1 MTESFREPWKGENKI
16 LLSVDIG
23 VTHSGVSF
31 AYLENGVNPTLHPI
45 TKWPGQEAASME
57 SMVPTMVWYDTDNK
71 AVAFGA
77 ESLLYHVEEQ
87 AKNQG
92 WFLAKH
98 FKAHLYPEDIG
109 AQHNPRISALPFGVT
124 LRQVYS
130 DFLGYLLKH
139 TKIYFEERMIDGA
152 QIWERYQPTMEL
164 VISHPYGW
172 KAREQSFLRDM
183 AVSAGYTT
191 FDLAPRNIWF
201 VTDLEASAY
210 CCLSN
215 ASLTSEPQAGNA
227 FILCDAGSTT
237 TSISLHKVEST
248 NPILKL
254 ETRNLER
261 LEGGSASIDTV
272 AETYMRQKMTNAG
285 LSAEDLND
293 FTRVGIEDFRK
304 HVKFAFS
311 DETKEHLIQIANLR
325 FNNPALSIR
334 RGRMALP
341 GPVIK
346 SFFVGYVDAIK
357 QAIDR
362 CAAGSTTNISHVL
375 LVGYFGDSSYLQRVV
390 KELCESK
397 GYQIAQ
403 AANSTSRAV
412 VNGALIWDISLNN
425 GYKPRR
431 SVGIET
437 SCGTWLEITTKG
449 TVIHAG
455 TKVKKAVSLKYA
467 TPNPDFDDFEL
478 KFLSYNGEIE
488 VTRTRDTRGVLLDG
502 FSKWFT
508 LSANLSALSEALVQR
523 LGANNVVHWRLNFD
537 VCVCFGGGGLEAYLE
552 WEEKGEM
559 RHDPVTIRPDYEF

>member
-1 MTESFREPWKGENKI
+1 
-16 LLSVDIG
+16 
-23 VTHSGVSF
+23 
-31 AYLENGVNPTLHPI
+31 
-45 TKWPGQEAASME
+45 ME
-57 SMVPTMVWYDTDNK
+57 SMVPTMVWYDANNK

-77 ESLLYHVEEQ
+77 ESLLYHIEEQ
-87 AKNQG
+87 ARDQG
-92 WFLAKH
+92 WFLAKN
-98 FKAHLYPEDIG
+98 FKAHLYPDDIE
-109 AQHNPRISALPFGVT
+109 AQHNPRISALPFGVS

-139 TKIYFEERMIDGA
+139 TKSYFEERMIDGV

-164 VISHPYGW
+164 VISHPYRW

-191 FDLAPRNIWF
+191 SDLAPRNIRF
-201 VTDLEASAY
+201 VTDLDASAC

-215 ASLTSEPQAGNA
+215 ASLTSELQTGNA

-254 ETRNLER
+254 ETWNLER
-261 LEGGSASIDTV
+261 LEGGASSIDTV

-285 LSAEDLND
+285 LSSEDVND
-293 FTRVGIEDFRK
+293 FTRAGIEDFRK

-311 DETKEHLIQIANLR
+311 DETKEYLIQIANLR
-325 FNNPALSIR
+325 YNNPALSTR
-334 RGRMALP
+334 RGRMLLP
-341 GPVIK
+341 GPAIK
-346 SFFVGYVDAIK
+346 SFFTGYVEAIK

-362 CAAGSTTNISHVL
+362 CAVEAKTNISHVL
-375 LVGYFGDSSYLQRVV
+375 LVGHFGDSSYLQRVV
-390 KELCESK
+390 EELCQSR
-397 GYQIAQ
+397 GYQITQ

-412 VNGALIWDISLNN
+412 VNGALIWDIILNN
-425 GYKPRR
+425 GFKPRR

-437 SCGTWLEITTKG
+437 SCGSWLEITTKG

-455 TKVKKAVSLKYA
+455 TKVKKPVSLKYA
-467 TPNPDFDDFEL
+467 MPNPNLDDFEL

-488 VTRTRDTRGVLLDG
+488 VTRTRDTKGALLNG

-508 LSANLSALSEALVQR
+508 LSANLSALREALVQR
-523 LGANNVVHWRLNFD
+523 LGANNIVHWRLNFN

-552 WEEKGEM
+552 WEEKGEV
-559 RHDPVTIRPDYEF
+559 RCNPATIRPDYEF